1 MNILFLTQVLP
12 FPLDAGPKAR
22 AYYVLRALAQR
33 HEVTLLSF
41 VRSTDT
47 AAAVDHLHSFCADV
61 RTAPMTRSS
70 FRDAGYL
77 LRSLVFSRPF
87 IIERDA
93 SVDMNR
99 AIDAL
104 AQADV
109 PFDAVHADQLWMAPY
124 ALRFCTIAGR
134 KVRRPLSVLDQ
145 HNAVFMIPQRMAD
158 GERNPFKRAL
168 MMLEARKLATF
179 EVNTCRAFDRVTW
192 VTQED
197 FDAVQAQAARVGV
210 QVPNDGVLPICGDP
224 EAIAPIAR
232 SPSGRR
238 VTFLGGLHYPPNAQ
252 GIAWFAREIFPQVLR
267 VVPDAIL
274 TVIGK
279 QPPPELAMLGIPS
292 RNLEVTGSAP
302 SARSRTSMKP

>member
-197 FDAVQAQAARVGV
+197 FDAVQKQAAR
-210 QVPNDGVLPICGDP
+210 
-224 EAIAPIAR
+224 
-232 SPSGRR
+232 
-238 VTFLGGLHYPPNAQ
+238 
-252 GIAWFAREIFPQVLR
+252 
-267 VVPDAIL
+267 
-274 TVIGK
+274 
-279 QPPPELAMLGIPS
+279 
-292 RNLEVTGSAP
+292 
-302 SARSRTSMKP
+302 